1 MTAIVA
7 VLNKHAVAIAADSAV
22 TMGNTHKVVN
32 SANKIFTLS
41 KYHPIAVMTYN
52 NAAFM
57 GTPWD
62 IIIKEYRRQLKDRSL
77 ETVKDYCDD
86 FIEFLH
92 SRNFFCDDKTQ
103 KSFMKSL
110 LGEFYLLC
118 LEDIRKEKGFTTIDS
133 ISASQIEEK
142 LKNYLVELEPEGKST
157 EFKSYD
163 YEDFKRYAYED
174 LEAYAREKNF
184 EDVELLCYSFF
195 HYLTAKPFL
204 PIYTGLVFVGYG
216 ESEIY
221 PSLYPIEISFGI
233 DHRLKY
239 RVNEKQI
246 SKISEHGLEATIAP
260 FAQTDVT
267 QTIIRGIN
275 PSFLDIIYKV
285 TDSSITSF
293 SNEITGILDSNPVT
307 KTLSTAVKNIDQRG
321 IIEDITKQI
330 NNEMFRIY
338 SKPLIETVALLDKE
352 DMANMAES
360 FIALTSLVRRM
371 QPGEETVGGPVDVA
385 VISKGD
391 GFIWIN
397 RKHYFKPELNAS
409 FFNNYFK

>member
-1 MTAIVA
+1 M
-7 VLNKHAVAIAADSAV
+7 
-22 TMGNTHKVVN
+22 
-32 SANKIFTLS
+32 
-41 KYHPIAVMTYN
+41 
-52 NAAFM
+52 
-57 GTPWD
+57 
-62 IIIKEYRRQLKDRSL
+62 
-77 ETVKDYCDD
+77 
-86 FIEFLH
+86 
-92 SRNFFCDDKTQ
+92 
-103 KSFMKSL
+103 
-110 LGEFYLLC
+110 
-118 LEDIRKEKGFTTIDS
+118 
-133 ISASQIEEK
+133 
-142 LKNYLVELEPEGKST
+142 
-157 EFKSYD
+157 
-163 YEDFKRYAYED
+163 
-174 LEAYAREKNF
+174 
-184 EDVELLCYSFF
+184 
-195 HYLTAKPFL
+195 
-204 PIYTGLVFVGYG
+204 VFVGYG

-397 RKHYFKPELNAS
+397 RKHLFQTGTKC
-409 FFNNYFK
+409 FIFQ